1 MSCQMELQIEM
12 SDRNDIRQIELQI
25 EMPDRNV
32 ICQIELQIEMSDRNV
47 IAQIELQIEM
57 SDVRKICRLKCQ
69 KQGQKR
75 KEETMNLNSRNY
87 GLLLKTRGH
96 YLWRVLSV

>member
-1 MSCQMELQIEM
+1 MQT
-12 SDRNDIRQIELQI
+12 
-25 EMPDRNV
+25 
-32 ICQIELQIEMSDRNV
+32 EMSDRNV

-87 GLLLKTRGH
+87 GLLLKVRGR
-96 YLWRVLSV
+96 YLWHVLSVEHVLQLNAKHECQIEMSAKDV